1 MRALLGKA
9 AVVDDP
15 VRHRS
20 MPLDR
25 RQHLCPHRG
34 QHRRIVPLGLR
45 HHVVQRL
52 VLGLHMRGVKPCCH
66 RLDALALTG
75 QQQAGA
81 ISLRCGRAAGMSQH
95 TGDRIQIGRQSGL
108 ARQRLLG
115 SFLIH
120 RPYMGSLQVIARG
133 K

>member
-15 VRHRS
+15 VAHRP

-25 RQHLCPHRG
+25 RQHLRPHRR
-34 QHRRIVPLGLR
+34 QQRRIVPLRLR

-52 VLGLHMRGVKPCCH
+52 VLGLHMRRIEPCCH
-66 RLDALALTG
+66 RLDALALAR

-81 ISLRCGRAAGMSQH
+81 VGLR
-95 TGDRIQIGRQSGL
+95 
-108 ARQRLLG
+108 
-115 SFLIH
+115 
-120 RPYMGSLQVIARG
+120 
-133 K
+133 